1 MISSHVMQ
9 FGKLLHLWKNEYKAK
24 IYFNITM
31 KIVRPNISPER
42 VTGNL
47 EVLRL
52 RFETKSLHFTLWRQ
66 EQTARQKKK
75 KKCFFK
81 FIPKGQLVCR
91 SPAFSSPSPSL
102 PSSLSLFPRVCL
114 FLHPHLSSFPITMLN
129 LNNHLFAADCVE

>member
-9 FGKLLHLWKNEYKAK
+9 FGKLLHLWKNEYKGK

-52 RFETKSLHFTLWRQ
+52 RFETKPLHFTLWRQ

-75 KKCFFK
+75 KKS
-81 FIPKGQLVCR
+81 V
-91 SPAFSSPSPSL
+91 FSN
-102 PSSLSLFPRVCL
+102 
-114 FLHPHLSSFPITMLN
+114 SFQRDN
-129 LNNHLFAADCVE
+129 